1 MNREV
6 RLKPDAPS
14 TPPRLASWLLHRM
27 LPPGEHGDSMRGDLL
42 EEFRTR
48 PAPSS
53 LALSWWY
60 WRHALSL
67 SLRYGLRRRRDARE
81 EKPSMLVESLWT
93 DVKYA
98 ARAYAKTPS
107 FTLAVIATLALGI
120 GASTAIFSMVNGI
133 LLQPL
138 PLREP
143 HRLVYI
149 NELAAN
155 GNRMSV
161 AWPTYLDWTTRVQS
175 VESMADSRDEALTY
189 TGIERAQRVRVRRAT
204 AGFLTVIGARPVL
217 GRDFSRDADRP
228 NAPGE
233 VLVSDGFWRSQLGAD
248 AHVVGHTMTLDG
260 TVYTVVGV
268 LAADFLYIR
277 PYDAFVSMGP
287 VSGTQQLLE
296 RGNHSGFN
304 VVARL
309 KPGIAVETVDREL
322 KTIAASLE
330 REYPRTNAGVT
341 AYAEPLTTRVVADIR
356 LTLLALFGAVGVLL
370 LIACVNVAN
379 LLIARGASRQHEL
392 AVRAALGGGRT
403 RLTVQM
409 LVESTLISS
418 VGGVLGVG
426 LAFWLLRALI
436 AVAPEGL
443 PRLDTVRLDGAALAF
458 ALAASAVCGI
468 VFGMFPAF
476 QASSVEGQQA
486 LVRTRSV
493 GASARSHRLRR
504 VLMVVETALAIVLL
518 TGAGLTMRTLQ
529 EITRLDSG
537 IHTDHLLTMRVMLA
551 GEQWTEARRR
561 TFFTDFTSRIRA
573 VPGVTKAALTYS
585 LPIDGSMWN
594 SVFVA
599 ADKPVTVRA
608 ETPSAA
614 FSPVGTGYFETL
626 GMRVVRGRVIDDRDG
641 DGAPMAVVVNE
652 TLARRIWPGE
662 DAVGKQLKQGWS
674 DSKSPWREVIGV
686 VGDVKFEGLT
696 ADTPMQIYVPLMQN
710 PSRMLAAIV
719 RTATPPAVIT
729 PVLKDIVGALDKD
742 LPVYAVRTMD
752 TVLDASIAQ
761 QRMSMV
767 VFAVFA
773 GVALVLA
780 SIGLYGVVAHG
791 VTERTHEIG
800 VRMAL
805 GAERKHVLAL
815 VVRQGLSMALVG
827 TAVGI
832 VAALGL
838 SRLIESLLFHVKP
851 TDPMTFGLVIAA
863 LLSVAALA
871 CYIPAWRATR
881 VDPTQALR
889 AE

>member
-418 VGGVLGVG
+418 VVGVLGVG